1 MALDHLTRRAVLQT
15 GGAAMAFPVVARAE
29 IQQGKR
35 HDYR

>member
-15 GGAAMAFPVVARAE
+15 EGAAMAFPAVVGAE

-35 HDYR
+35 HD